1 MSFPQP
7 ASEWLLGCF
16 AKRATL
22 SGSPLTARGHTRFTA
37 SITQRP
43 SLPSLFPPRVF
54 SPLHSIVLSGVLRAN
69 PHIVKMG
76 AIPEVDP
83 EEPVET
89 KPFKFVTGKS
99 SPLLPRE
106 KEGQSPDIRIN
117 G

>member
-1 MSFPQP
+1 
-7 ASEWLLGCF
+7 
-16 AKRATL
+16 
-22 SGSPLTARGHTRFTA
+22 
-37 SITQRP
+37 
-43 SLPSLFPPRVF
+43 
-54 SPLHSIVLSGVLRAN
+54 
-69 PHIVKMG
+69 MG